1 MQEIKKGDKLLMKV
15 IIRGVVRDQDISYAY
30 ERNGHLCVLWNGS
43 VNTIAEME
51 GTTFTVLDKVKDKE
65 IIERGLDYRRF
76 DNNGKFTEE
85 LNRQFSQRPVPNY
98 KDYLIV
104 R

>member
-1 MQEIKKGDKLLMKV
+1 MQEIKKGDKLLIQI
-15 IIRGVVRDQDISYAY
+15 IIRGVVRDQEISYAY
-30 ERNGHLCVLWNGS
+30 ERNGHLCVLWHGS

-51 GTTFTVLDKVKDKE
+51 GTTFTILDKVNHKE
-65 IIERGLDYRRF
+65 LIKRGLGYKQF

-85 LNRQFSQRPVPNY
+85 LNYKFSLLPVPNY